1 MTWFAVIN
9 GLLAFPWNALL
20 LEIVFLF
27 TKRIKFWSPDGRSN
41 KSPTQGQALL
51 YYGDNICQF
60 RTSFERF
67 GMIR

>member
-27 TKRIKFWSPDGRSN
+27 TKRI
-41 KSPTQGQALL
+41 
-51 YYGDNICQF
+51 
-60 RTSFERF
+60 
-67 GMIR
+67 